1 MVSNS
6 WNKMSGF
13 KKKGKTHTNQ
23 FVSHI
28 IDEEAHFMEED
39 GEAHRDRS
47 HVRTWVY
54 EPPC

>member
-13 KKKGKTHTNQ
+13 KNKGKTHTNQ

-28 IDEEAHFMEED
+28 IDKEAHFMEED
-39 GEAHRDRS
+39 AEAHRS